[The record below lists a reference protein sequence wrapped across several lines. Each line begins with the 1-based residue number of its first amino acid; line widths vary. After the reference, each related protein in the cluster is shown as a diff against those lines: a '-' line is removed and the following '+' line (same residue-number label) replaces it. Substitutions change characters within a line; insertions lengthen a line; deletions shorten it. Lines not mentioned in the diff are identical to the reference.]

1 MQKCKFLS
9 LVHRIEQDRVS
20 EQISFDT
27 PHALRVQFYEPPS
40 SGEFLPQIAC
50 DFAL

>member
-20 EQISFDT
+20 EQISVGT
-27 PHALRVQFYEPPS
+27 HHALKVKFYVPPS